1 MTKQELEI
9 QISDK
14 GDVTVNVIGIKGKKC
29 MDITKELEECLGI
42 ISSFEKK
49 PEFYQQV
56 EQTEI
61 NVQEGV

>member
-1 MTKQELEI
+1 MAKQELEI

-14 GDVTVNVIGIKGKKC
+14 GDVTVNVIGAKGKKC
-29 MDITKELEECLGI
+29 MDITKELEESLGI

-49 PEFYQQV
+49 AEFYQQE
-56 EQTEI
+56 EQTGI